1 MAGPP
6 LNLGGSRVS
15 YAGNSKTVGE
25 TKEEL
30 LARRDREKGERA
42 TQRRRLHAATTV
54 QKIWRGRRDAG
65 RWWRGVM
72 SEWDAQ
78 FGSMTAAPDALTCA
92 NTLLPPLLVGG
103 VARFGPLRTL
113 RALAL
118 VLASCASRDV
128 AVNWCSRAGDA
139 HDDTRARWVHQ
150 ARRLTALALDA
161 TSRRSETGT
170 KEAEALSSCAARL
183 VLCIHTPG
191 TWKFANDEWMSQSER
206 WAMNAV
212 ASLLDPRVDAGAGL
226 HAKVCDAASAL
237 IRSDDPFATQLCAV
251 ALKRMEESLDVS
263 GSLDESSDSSSRRV
277 HAAVARVFAV
287 PLLHTRRGDD
297 AARVMDRMASHRVAS
312 SSSSSPMSPI
322 DSLWTLDNILGT
334 ATGWTGDASGSRRS
348 VADARRRL
356 SHFASSVGRDV
367 FVDAIVSLIDA
378 VGPGGLH
385 VKEDEVK
392 DEARRKGAIGCLDET
407 WFALALAGS
416 SDTDTEPTDEGGGV
430 VARLYW
436 RLLRDTNTNGV
447 KGMDSGRMQTLGAVA
462 FAPGLVRVLWSY
474 LSEAL
479 PASRELPMA
488 DSGPGAGVGAWT
500 APTLTRG
507 VYDVSDVDVPALGL
521 FCLAYAHLLLVL
533 DDEEFFGKQRPFSLG
548 EQRCVSFYL
557 YFRMGN

>member
-1 MAGPP
+1 
-6 LNLGGSRVS
+6 
-15 YAGNSKTVGE
+15 
-25 TKEEL
+25 
-30 LARRDREKGERA
+30 
-42 TQRRRLHAATTV
+42 
-54 QKIWRGRRDAG
+54 
-65 RWWRGVM
+65 
-72 SEWDAQ
+72 
-78 FGSMTAAPDALTCA
+78 
-92 NTLLPPLLVGG
+92 
-103 VARFGPLRTL
+103 
-113 RALAL
+113 
-118 VLASCASRDV
+118 
-128 AVNWCSRAGDA
+128 
-139 HDDTRARWVHQ
+139 
-150 ARRLTALALDA
+150 
-161 TSRRSETGT
+161 
-170 KEAEALSSCAARL
+170 
-183 VLCIHTPG
+183 
-191 TWKFANDEWMSQSER
+191 
-206 WAMNAV
+206 
-212 ASLLDPRVDAGAGL
+212 VDAGAGL

-263 GSLDESSDSSSRRV
+263 DSLDESSSRRV

-287 PLLHTRRGDD
+287 PLLHTRHGDD

-378 VGPGGLH
+378 VGPGGLGTL
-385 VKEDEVK
+385 K
-392 DEARRKGAIGCLDET
+392 DEARRKGAVGCLDET

-488 DSGPGAGVGAWT
+488 DSGPGAGVGVWT

-548 EQRCVSFYL
+548 EQRCVSFYV
-557 YFRMGN
+557 RTGN